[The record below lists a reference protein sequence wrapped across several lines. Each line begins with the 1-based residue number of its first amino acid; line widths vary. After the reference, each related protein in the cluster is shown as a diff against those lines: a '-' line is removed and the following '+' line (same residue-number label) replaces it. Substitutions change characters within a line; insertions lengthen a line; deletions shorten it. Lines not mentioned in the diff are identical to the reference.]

1 MRRTKRDIEID
12 NKLENAG
19 LEDFDLSQARV
30 YSPNPKFK
38 ATTPT
43 SIRLPRYD
51 IELAKV
57 IGHIR
62 GVKYQTLLKMYI
74 REGINRDRGLLAE
87 HSD

>member
-1 MRRTKRDIEID
+1 MNRTKKEIEID
-12 NKLENAG
+12 SELEYAG
-19 LEDFDLSQARV
+19 LEGFDLDKARV

-57 IGHIR
+57 IGHIK

-74 REGINRDRGLLAE
+74 REGINRDRGLLE
-87 HSD
+87 